1 MIKAVIFDLGKVL
14 IGGDWKSVHD
24 KIAKKLK
31 MPLDKTVS
39 IIQPIRDEWSKGRIN
54 DREFWQ
60 KLEKKLDRKLSPRFK
75 KDLWLNDY
83 IRKRKDV
90 KETWKIAS
98 ELKNRGFELAI
109 LSNTTPPHVKANR
122 KIGRFKRLRH
132 LGFKIIILSCE
143 VGYRKPESKI
153 YKITLKRLKLKA
165 KECVFIDDRKENIKA
180 AQKLGIKSILFENP
194 KKLRKDLARLKLL

>member
-14 IGGDWKSVHD
+14 VGGNWKSVHD
-24 KIAKKLK
+24 IIAKKLK
-31 MPLDKTVS
+31 MPLNKAIS

-60 KLEKKLDRKLSPRFK
+60 KLEKSSAKLELEFK
-75 KDLWLNDY
+75 KDLWLNDC
-83 IRKRKDV
+83 IKKRKDV
-90 KETWKIAS
+90 KGTWKIAA